1 MQRDRLL
8 TRYAVSFDTNDD
20 YNGNSATRWFK
31 SGKEAA
37 AFALGQTCYG
47 SIATFT
53 DHKIGTAQARR
64 LGVV

>member
-1 MQRDRLL
+1 MQRNRLL

-20 YNGNSATRWFK
+20 WNGNVSTRWFK

-47 SIATFT
+47 NIATFT
-53 DHKIGTAQARR
+53 DHEIGMKQARR
-64 LGVV
+64 LGVA